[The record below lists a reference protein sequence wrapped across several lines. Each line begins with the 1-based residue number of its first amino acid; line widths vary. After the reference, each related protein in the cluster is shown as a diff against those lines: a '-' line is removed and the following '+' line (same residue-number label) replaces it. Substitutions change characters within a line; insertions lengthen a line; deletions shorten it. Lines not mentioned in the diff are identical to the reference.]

1 MDMYFPW
8 RSIRTSAFEMHR
20 FDILD
25 RFFLAFSPKPL
36 WCTQLE
42 ENFNRCSNPP
52 KNMAINFSFKYI
64 FFSSRTCAVHD
75 YGMIMNCC
83 FLPKK
88 NELISKESFHG
99 NLFDWR
105 YESILYV
112 IFEKAWI
119 LKQSQWFHHFGSF
132 SDHSDNPNDCFIRS
146 WKVECVRG

>member
-25 RFFLAFSPKPL
+25 RFFWHFLRSHFDAHNSRKISIGAQTHPKIWQLTSASSIYFLAAEHVQ
-36 WCTQLE
+36 C
-42 ENFNRCSNPP
+42 
-52 KNMAINFSFKYI
+52 
-64 FFSSRTCAVHD
+64 
-75 YGMIMNCC
+75 MIMEWLWIAVFCQ
-83 FLPKK
+83 K